1 MTTARKSNEAP
12 VLVDEL
18 LSGQPPVRGC
28 AHARVQIRE
37 RVAASGG
44 FVLVLDDDP
53 TGSQAVHD
61 VPLLT
66 AWDEQSL
73 DWALGL
79 GTPMVFVLTNTR
91 SLAPADVDTLLREI
105 LEAVEAAAE
114 RAERPYTLACRG
126 DSTLRGHFP
135 LETDVVSEV
144 LAAHGRPVDG
154 VLLVPA
160 YLEAGRVTVDGV
172 QYARAGETFVP
183 VAATDYA
190 RDATFGYHSSHLSE
204 YVEERTAGR
213 IPASSVVT
221 ISLTDLRVGGS
232 ARVAELL
239 SDLRGGAVATADA
252 AEREDLDTLVL
263 GLLDAEAAGTRLVY
277 RVGPSF
283 VAARVGME
291 AREPVRSSPSA
302 RLRHG
307 LVVVGSH
314 VELTGRQLARLLE
327 LPRVETVTID
337 VPELLDPKG
346 RVASVGA
353 AIEHVLSSLAES
365 DVVLMTSRQRVA
377 GSSAED
383 SLAIA
388 RLVSDAVVRIVEQ
401 VRTRAELGWV
411 IAKGGITSHDVAA
424 KGLGIRR
431 AMVAGQL
438 FPGMTSVWI
447 TVTDAGDDL
456 PSNMPYIVFAGNVGN
471 DNSMAQA
478 VRILRGETVA

>member
-1 MTTARKSNEAP
+1 
-12 VLVDEL
+12 
-18 LSGQPPVRGC
+18 
-28 AHARVQIRE
+28 
-37 RVAASGG
+37 
-44 FVLVLDDDP
+44 
-53 TGSQAVHD
+53 
-61 VPLLT
+61 
-66 AWDEQSL
+66 
-73 DWALGL
+73 
-79 GTPMVFVLTNTR
+79 
-91 SLAPADVDTLLREI
+91 
-105 LEAVEAAAE
+105 
-114 RAERPYTLACRG
+114 
-126 DSTLRGHFP
+126 
-135 LETDVVSEV
+135 
-144 LAAHGRPVDG
+144 
-154 VLLVPA
+154 
-160 YLEAGRVTVDGV
+160 
-172 QYARAGETFVP
+172 
-183 VAATDYA
+183 
-190 RDATFGYHSSHLSE
+190 
-204 YVEERTAGR
+204 
-213 IPASSVVT
+213 
-221 ISLTDLRVGGS
+221 
-232 ARVAELL
+232 
-239 SDLRGGAVATADA
+239 
-252 AEREDLDTLVL
+252 
-263 GLLDAEAAGTRLVY
+263 LVY

-327 LPRVETVTID
+327 LPGVETVTID

-456 PSNMPYIVFAGNVGN
+456 PSNMPYIVFAGNVGD

>member
-1 MTTARKSNEAP
+1 MTTARKSNQAP
-12 VLVDEL
+12 VLLDEL
-18 LSGQPPVRGC
+18 LGGQPPARGY

-53 TGSQAVHD
+53 TGSQTVHD

-91 SLAPADVDTLLREI
+91 SLAPADVDTLLREV
-105 LEAVEAAAE
+105 LEAVESAAQ
-114 RAERPYTLACRG
+114 RAKRPYTLACRG

-160 YLEAGRVTVDGV
+160 YFEAGRVTVDGV
-172 QYARAGETFVP
+172 QYARVGETFVP

-190 RDATFGYHSSHLSE
+190 RDATFGYHSSRLSE

-213 IPASSVVT
+213 IPASYVVT
-221 ISLTDLRVGGS
+221 ISLTDLRVGGA
-232 ARVAELL
+232 ARVTELL
-239 SDLRGGAVATADA
+239 TDLRGGAVATADA

-263 GLLDAEAAGTRLVY
+263 GLLDAEAAGTRLIY

-291 AREPVRSSPSA
+291 ICEPVRPSPSPSA
-302 RLRHG
+302 RQRHG

-327 LPRVETVTID
+327 LPGVETVTID
-337 VPELLDPKG
+337 VPELLDPKS
-346 RVASVGA
+346 RVASIGV
-353 AIEHVLSSLAES
+353 AIEHVLS
-365 DVVLMTSRQRVA
+365 
-377 GSSAED
+377 
-383 SLAIA
+383 
-388 RLVSDAVVRIVEQ
+388 
-401 VRTRAELGWV
+401 
-411 IAKGGITSHDVAA
+411 
-424 KGLGIRR
+424 
-431 AMVAGQL
+431 
-438 FPGMTSVWI
+438 
-447 TVTDAGDDL
+447 
-456 PSNMPYIVFAGNVGN
+456 
-471 DNSMAQA
+471 
-478 VRILRGETVA
+478 